1 MALDISTIAPEAQ
14 AHNIEIGK
22 DYSSTDVLLQIDR
35 LLKAWASYQPLLIK
49 HGYTEWHA
57 QFTIDVRD
65 AMLAAGVTRTGAKTD
80 KKTTNAALLDAMR
93 VGKNARLSA
102 HSLLAGARFAA
113 AVSGDRAT
121 VSAIDAVL
129 DATRR
134 AGADAVALR
143 DQLHTLAKLLENEGV
158 RTRVPD
164 AEAVKTT
171 LITRA
176 DAIDIARQSRTRG
189 GGTPAETDLVNL
201 LDGLAIDLC
210 RIGRKAGRAAANE
223 TGQPA
228 VAEAVELV
236 ELYRST
242 GRRVVDS
249 GEDTDT
255 DAT

>member
-14 AHNIEIGK
+14 AYNIAIGE
-22 DYSSTDVLLQIDR
+22 DYASTDVLLQIDR
-35 LLKAWASYQPLLIK
+35 LLKAWAKYQPLLIK

-57 QFTIDVRD
+57 QLTVDVRD

-93 VGKNARLSA
+93 VGKIARLSA

-113 AVSGDRAT
+113 QLSGDRAA
-121 VSAIDAVL
+121 VDAIDAVL

-134 AGADAVALR
+134 AGADAVAVR
-143 DQLHTLAKLLENEGV
+143 DQLHALANLLEVESV
-158 RTRVPD
+158 RSRIAD
-164 AEAVKTT
+164 AAAVKAGLT
-171 LITRA
+171 TRA

-189 GGTPAETDLVNL
+189 IGTPAETDLVNL
-201 LDGLAIDLC
+201 LDGLGVGLC

-228 VAEAVELV
+228 IAEAVELV
-236 ELYRST
+236 EIYKST
-242 GRRVVDS
+242 GRRAAN